1 MGFSINC
8 AVGGLLKIHTEI
20 KVAQK
25 LVRVNTKKISQPKSR
40 KKGTRDNKK
49 LMDINKK
56 KRKGKSFGIQA
67 GLLKYLYFFLSNTTN
82 DIFK

>member
-25 LVRVNTKKISQPKSR
+25 LVRVN
-40 KKGTRDNKK
+40 
-49 LMDINKK
+49 KK
-56 KRKGKSFGIQA
+56 KSLSLSPERKEQETTKSSWI
-67 GLLKYLYFFLSNTTN
+67 LDRKSVV
-82 DIFK
+82 

>member
-8 AVGGLLKIHTEI
+8 ADGGLLKIHTEI

-25 LVRVNTKKISQPKSR
+25 LGRVNTKKPLSLTPERKEQEATKSSWM
-40 KKGTRDNKK
+40 
-49 LMDINKK
+49 LIKK
-56 KRKGKSFGIQA
+56 KEKSFVIQA

>member
-8 AVGGLLKIHTEI
+8 ADGGLLKIHTEI

-25 LVRVNTKKISQPKSR
+25 LVRVNTHKKSLSPERKEQQTTKSPWM
-40 KKGTRDNKK
+40 
-49 LMDINKK
+49 LIKK

-67 GLLKYLYFFLSNTTN
+67 
-82 DIFK
+82 